1 MGLRTLVVVALAA
14 WLGWLLARGILRRA
28 VPWIGIAVIAVPLVA
43 LFWTER
49 QWVGAEQR
57 FTAIARSIAPGSAG
71 VHCQRLGEAF
81 TYAGADL
88 GRVSYAE
95 DGSADG
101 PAMVTYETCQH
112 LSDYWRS
119 SAAEKDAPPLEQV
132 IAVHV
137 LTHEARHLAGDRSE
151 SETECR
157 ALQSDADVARLLGAT
172 PRQAQALAVTY
183 AITVYPR
190 MSAAYRT
197 PDCRPDGPLDLT
209 PHDGVWP

>member
-1 MGLRTLVVVALAA
+1 MGLRTVVVVALAA

-71 VHCQRLGEAF
+71 VHCQRLGETF

-157 ALQSDADVARLLGAT
+157 AMQSDADVAQRLGAT
-172 PRQAQALAVTY
+172 PSQARALAVTY
-183 AITVYPR
+183 LISVHPR
-190 MSAAYRT
+190 MPVAYRT
-197 PDCRPDGPLDLT
+197 TDCRPDGPLDRT
-209 PHDGVWP
+209 PRDRLWP

>member
-14 WLGWLLARGILRRA
+14 WLGWLLVRGVLRRA
-28 VPWIGIAVIAVPLVA
+28 VPWVGIALVAVPLVA

-49 QWVGAEQR
+49 QWVVAEQH
-57 FTAIARSIAPGSAG
+57 FTAVARAIAPGSAG

-88 GRVSYAE
+88 GRVAYAE

-119 SAAEKDAPPLEQV
+119 SAAEKDAPPIEQV

-137 LTHEARHLAGDRSE
+137 LTHESRHLAGDRSE
-151 SETECR
+151 AVAECR
-157 ALQSDADVARLLGAT
+157 AMQSDADVAERLGAT
-172 PRQAQALAVTY
+172 PAQARALATTY
-183 AITVYPR
+183 ATTVYPR
-190 MSAAYRT
+190 MPADYRS
-197 PDCRPDGPLDLT
+197 DSCRRDGALDLT

>member
-28 VPWIGIAVIAVPLVA
+28 VPWVGIALIALPLVA

-49 QWVGAEQR
+49 QWVSAEQR

-71 VHCQRLGEAF
+71 VHCQRLGETF

-95 DGSADG
+95 DGTADG
-101 PAMVTYETCQH
+101 PAMITYETCQH

-119 SAAEKDAPPLEQV
+119 GATEKDAPSLEQV
-132 IAVHV
+132 VAVHV

-151 SETECR
+151 AETECR
-157 ALQSDADVARLLGAT
+157 AMQSDADVARHLGAT
-172 PRQAQALAVTY
+172 AEQARALAATY
-183 AITVYPR
+183 ATTVYPR
-190 MSAAYRT
+190 MPSDYRT
-197 PDCRPDGPLDLT
+197 PDCRAEGPLDRT
-209 PHDGVWP
+209 PDDGVWP

>member
-14 WLGWLLARGILRRA
+14 WLGWLLVRGVLRRA
-28 VPWIGIAVIAVPLVA
+28 VPWIGIALVAVPLVA

-49 QWVGAEQR
+49 QWVVAEQR

-112 LSDYWRS
+112 LTDYWRS
-119 SAAEKDAPPLEQV
+119 SAEQKDAPSLDQV
-132 IAVHV
+132 VAVHV
-137 LTHEARHLAGDRSE
+137 LAHESRHLAGDRSE
-151 SETECR
+151 STAECR
-157 ALQSDADVARLLGAT
+157 AMQTDADVARALGAT
-172 PRQAQALAVTY
+172 AAQARALATTY
-183 AITVYPR
+183 ATTVYPR
-190 MSAAYRT
+190 MPADYRTSDCRPGGALDRT
-197 PDCRPDGPLDLT
+197 PD
-209 PHDGVWP
+209 DGVWP